1 MAWFKAP
8 EEDCLSFQPNDVPT
22 RLSNSISEGHALSPF
37 ENEPVSYTVLQ
48 KYSLDSSSLLWF
60 VSLV

>member
-1 MAWFKAP
+1 MAWFKATGK
-8 EEDCLSFQPNDVPT
+8 DNLSFQPSDVPT
-22 RLSNSISEGHALSPF
+22 RLSDSISESHALSPF

-60 VSLV
+60 ALLV